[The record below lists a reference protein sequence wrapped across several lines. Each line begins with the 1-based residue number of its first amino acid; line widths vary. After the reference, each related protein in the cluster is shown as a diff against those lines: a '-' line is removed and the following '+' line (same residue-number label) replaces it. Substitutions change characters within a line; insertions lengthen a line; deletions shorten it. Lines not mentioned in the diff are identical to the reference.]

1 MRRINLADG
10 RQIVIVEQG
19 ELLDLIRRQERA
31 SAVLV
36 NVDKSFSEE
45 LVEHLVR
52 LHEFGCNRFLCS
64 GASSERLHDA
74 LDHRLH
80 ESEGA
85 GEVMTTF
92 HSEDEQLDDV
102 VALFLQLGVGQG
114 SRLQVY
120 VCGSSSRDKSILAK
134 LEAVSAE

>member
-1 MRRINLADG
+1 
-10 RQIVIVEQG
+10 
-19 ELLDLIRRQERA
+19 
-31 SAVLV
+31 LV
-36 NVDKSFSEE
+36 NVDEPFSEE
-45 LVEHLVR
+45 LVEQLVT

-74 LDHRLH
+74 LDDRLH
-80 ESEGA
+80 ESEDA

-102 VALFLQLGVGQG
+102 VALFLQLGAGRG

-120 VCGSSSRDKSILAK
+120 VCGSSPRDKSILAK